1 MGEARMAQQMGVRR
15 VERPPAVSIDAGFD
29 IVPCAERTESLPI
42 TLAPFKDHGRPAFIA
57 STIRSRT
64 VLQDVASS
72 LSLADSQKLNA
83 VIGRLMEGL
92 LDTGVIK
99 SDAVFKSTLEGKPDI
114 HVIILGNP
122 YQDSSLRL
130 YFHKG
135 EHNGV
140 PVLFQDARTTKKRA
154 ARIEGLF
161 RQEGGYQSPRDWDIK
176 RRN

>member
-1 MGEARMAQQMGVRR
+1 MSEARMAMQTGIQRSERR
-15 VERPPAVSIDAGFD
+15 PAVGIVAGFST
-29 IVPCAERTESLPI
+29 VPCARVAESLSI
-42 TLAPFKDHGRPAFIA
+42 TLAPFKDHSRPAFIA

-64 VLQDVASS
+64 VLQDTASS
-72 LSLADSQKLNA
+72 LSLKDSQRFNA
-83 VIGRLMEGL
+83 AITRVTEGF
-92 LDTGVIK
+92 LDTGIIK
-99 SDAVFKSTLEGKPDI
+99 SDAVFKSAQEGKPDI
-114 HVIILGNP
+114 HVIILGDL

-140 PVLFQDARTTKKRA
+140 PVLFQDARTTKKTA

>member
-1 MGEARMAQQMGVRR
+1 MSEARMARQMR
-15 VERPPAVSIDAGFD
+15 VQSEGRQAAVDIHAGPN
-29 IVPCAERTESLPI
+29 IVPCARRMETLPI

-57 STIRSRT
+57 STIRSRL

-83 VIGRLMEGL
+83 VIGRIMEGL
-92 LDTGVIK
+92 LDTGVLK

-130 YFHKG
+130 YFHRG

-140 PVLFQDARTTKKRA
+140 PVLFQDARTTKKEAERVE
-154 ARIEGLF
+154 RVF
-161 RQEGGYQSPRDWDIK
+161 RQEAGYQSPRGWDIK
-176 RRN
+176 RKN